1 MGVTFTNLVHCPSSL
16 SSPPYTRESIES
28 TGKEVV
34 ASGVPRGLFFQAVI
48 CKAALSIHVL
58 SFLRPLS
65 CIGTF
70 TIPKCAFLIAA
81 TAKPFSKFLRL
92 ANGIGTTGSTG
103 GTAGGTGATC
113 WGCWVCTVESPPPP
127 QAARASEAEAA
138 AIRARRPEDPKTRRP
153 EDPKTRRPED
163 PKTRRRNS
171 RTRQRGET

>member
-1 MGVTFTNLVHCPSSL
+1 MGVTFTNLVHWPPFPSPRL
-16 SSPPYTRESIES
+16 YTRLLILSA
-28 TGKEVV
+28 GP
-34 ASGVPRGLFFQAVI
+34 SGVPRGLSFQAVI
-48 CKAALSIHVL
+48 CKAPLSIHVL

-81 TAKPFSKFLRL
+81 TAKPFSKLLRL
-92 ANGIGTTGSTG
+92 ANGMGTTDLEG
-103 GTAGGTGATC
+103 GATGGTGAAC
-113 WGCWVCTVESPPPP
+113 SGCWVCMVESPPPP

-163 PKTRRRNS
+163 PKTRRPEDPKTRRNS
-171 RTRQRGET
+171 QSH